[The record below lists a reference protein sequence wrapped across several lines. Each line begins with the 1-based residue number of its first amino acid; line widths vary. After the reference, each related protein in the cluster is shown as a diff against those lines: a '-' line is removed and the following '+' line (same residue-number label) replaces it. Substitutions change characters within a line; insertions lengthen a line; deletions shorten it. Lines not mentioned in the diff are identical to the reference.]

1 MEEGLSKNRPTSFMD
16 GRYVF
21 LFEKADSKGILP
33 EFFKN
38 ADRRSSWFYL
48 MTDFESL
55 GAMIFGWLN

>member
-1 MEEGLSKNRPTSFMD
+1 MEERLSKNRFKSFMN

-21 LFEKADSKGILP
+21 LFEKADSKDILP

-38 ADRRSSWFYL
+38 ADRRSSCL
-48 MTDFESL
+48 MTDFESQ

>member
-1 MEEGLSKNRPTSFMD
+1 MEEGFTSFIN

-21 LFEKADSKGILP
+21 LFKKADSKDILP

-38 ADRRSSWFYL
+38 ADRRSSCL